1 VRLAAPAAL
10 VLPMTS
16 RPAARETVTRVRR
29 IEVMMPGDPAV
40 DGITPPAGFDAD
52 SATWVRSLTRPT
64 EQREAALARLHEM
77 LLRIAHSEL
86 RRRSGQ
92 LRITGPELDDL
103 AYQAAADALLA
114 IMAKARRRGLTGLAH
129 RALPGFRGRNADER
143 PADQMPLLA
152 EAVGGGAA
160 AAVDLR
166 KDGSDG
172 SR

>member
-1 VRLAAPAAL
+1 
-10 VLPMTS
+10 
-16 RPAARETVTRVRR
+16 
-29 IEVMMPGDPAV
+29 MMPGDPAV

-86 RRRSGQ
+86 RRRSAG
-92 LRITGPELDDL
+92 GC
-103 AYQAAADALLA
+103 
-114 IMAKARRRGLTGLAH
+114 ARRRGLTGLAH
-129 RALPGFRGRNADER
+129 RALPGFRGSNADER